1 MSTRAIGLLIP
12 LLGTM
17 LGASF
22 VFFMK
27 RDMPERL
34 QKALLGFASGVMVA
48 ASVWSLLLPS
58 IEMADGEGAMQ
69 VIPAAVGF
77 LLGMGFLLLIDE
89 LTPHLHVGS
98 DQPEGLRSHI
108 SRTAMLALAVT
119 IHNLPEGM
127 AVGVVFAGATEGH
140 ADISLMSALAMSIG
154 IAIQNIPEGAII
166 SMPMRAAGNSRWR
179 SFVIGSLSGVVEP
192 VGSLLIILLASL
204 FLPAMPYL
212 LAFAAGAMLY
222 VVVEE
227 LIPEA
232 SNGTH
237 SNLSTVGFALG
248 FVLMMVLDVV
258 MG

>member
-1 MSTRAIGLLIP
+1 MSAILIGLLIP

-48 ASVWSLLLPS
+48 ASVWSLLIPA
-58 IEMADGEGAMQ
+58 IEMPQTTGAMQ
-69 VIPAAVGF
+69 VMPAAVGF
-77 LLGMGFLLLIDE
+77 LLGIGFLLLIDE
-89 LTPHLHVGS
+89 LTPHIHVGS
-98 DQPEGLRSHI
+98 DKPEGLRSRL

-127 AVGVVFAGATEGH
+127 AVGVVFAGASEGH
-140 ADISLMSALAMSIG
+140 ADISLMGALAMSIG
-154 IAIQNIPEGAII
+154 IAVQNIPEGAII
-166 SMPMRAAGNSRWR
+166 SMPMRAAGNSRWKA
-179 SFVIGSLSGVVEP
+179 FLIGSLSGVVEP
-192 VGSLLIILLASL
+192 LGGLLIILLASL

-212 LAFAAGAMLY
+212 LSFAAGAMLY

-232 SNGTH
+232 SSGTH
-237 SNLSTVGFALG
+237 SNLSTIGFAIG
-248 FVLMMVLDVV
+248 FVLMMILDVV